1 MRIFLLFLTFTVL
14 IFADSRF
21 TRDSQKGVVEDSR
34 YNLMWQDSYS
44 DNNSTKRLKWQDA
57 IDYCESLTLGGYN
70 DWRLPNFNELFYL
83 ANRNYYNP
91 AIDKVF
97 KSVEVDF
104 YWTSTT
110 YSQDKTIAWLVNFN
124 SGDDGW
130 DKKKDNTYYIRCV
143 RDLN

>member
-1 MRIFLLFLTFTVL
+1 MRFFLIFLTFLTL
-14 IFADSRF
+14 NFAEDRF
-21 TRDSQKGVVEDSR
+21 DTNSQDVVIEDSR

-44 DNNSTKRLKWQDA
+44 DNSVKKLKWQDA

-70 DWRLPNFNELFYL
+70 DWRLPNFNELYNL

-91 AIDKVF
+91 SIDKVF
-97 KSVEVDF
+97 KYTEPHF

-110 YSQDKTIAWLVNFN
+110 YAEDKKIAWLVNFN

-130 DKKKDNTYYIRCV
+130 DVKKYRYYVRCV